1 LRLVFATIVP
11 GWHGRPLPA
20 AFPRHVR
27 LLLILSLSL
36 VDLVALTRHGRT
48 FRLLPP
54 HRREQ
59 LLHDMAQHR
68 SARLRRMVQWW
79 KLIALVTR

>member
-11 GWHGRPLPA
+11 DWHGRPLPA
-20 AFPRHVR
+20 AFPLHVR
-27 LLLILSLSL
+27 LLLLLSLSL
-36 VDLVALTRHGRT
+36 VDLVALLRHGRT

-59 LLHDMAQHR
+59 LLQDMALHR
-68 SARLRRMVQWW
+68 SPRLRRIVQWW
-79 KLIALVTR
+79 KLLALVTR